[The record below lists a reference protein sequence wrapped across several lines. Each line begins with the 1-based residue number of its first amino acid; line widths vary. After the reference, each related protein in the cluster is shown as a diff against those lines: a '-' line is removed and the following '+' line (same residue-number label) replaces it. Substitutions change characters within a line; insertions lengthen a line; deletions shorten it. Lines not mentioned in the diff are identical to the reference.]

1 MNTPYVALVS
11 PSAKV
16 RLIASDM
23 FIDSGSIWAP
33 RYLIT
38 LLMPTF
44 EYLDN
49 QVSGVNRDHYF
60 SKIPALD
67 GKACFKSW
75 ILLCSDLLKLIARLL
90 TRYRIVGVECCEN
103 LIGMIIGERNGFTVF
118 VSCTYCSIL
127 STRSMSVLDYC
138 DACCQHRLSC
148 GPIRPDSNVCDSY
161 IVYVYWPRAR
171 WCNDSHR
178 YPHRRSVLNRLT
190 FYCIRQTPLFMLG
203 ILRSSERLE
212 RLALMLS
219 LPSAFLIWGWVS
231 D

>member
-49 QVSGVNRDHYF
+49 QVSGVNRGHYF
-60 SKIPALD
+60 FKNSSARWKGLFQVMDLVMFGSPEAHRKALD
-67 GKACFKSW
+67 TIPHCWSGALWEFNWYDYWWMEW
-75 ILLCSDLLKLIARLL
+75 IHSIRELYLLLYLVNEINVGTRLL
-90 TRYRIVGVECCEN
+90 WC
-103 LIGMIIGERNGFTVF
+103 L
-118 VSCTYCSIL
+118 L
-127 STRSMSVLDYC
+127 STSAFLRSHS
-138 DACCQHRLSC
+138 S
-148 GPIRPDSNVCDSY
+148 PDSNVCDSY
-161 IVYVYWPRAR
+161 IVCVYWPRAR
-171 WCNDSHR
+171 WCNVSHR

-190 FYCIRQTPLFMLG
+190 FFVIV
-203 ILRSSERLE
+203 
-212 RLALMLS
+212 
-219 LPSAFLIWGWVS
+219 SARHR
-231 D
+231 